1 MNKKKAGLLIIV
13 LFLIIG
19 LGSFVFA
26 NPDNQENFEEGETEE
41 RDRNGS
47 QSDDNGDSDSL
58 NKDLSTGFIDFS
70 G

>member
-41 RDRNGS
+41 RDRL
-47 QSDDNGDSDSL
+47 DGDSERCA
-58 NKDLSTGFIDFS
+58 
-70 G
+70 

>member
-41 RDRNGS
+41 RDRLDGDS
-47 QSDDNGDSDSL
+47 DTDDNGNTDSEESE
-58 NKDLSTGFIDFS
+58 SIY
-70 G
+70 